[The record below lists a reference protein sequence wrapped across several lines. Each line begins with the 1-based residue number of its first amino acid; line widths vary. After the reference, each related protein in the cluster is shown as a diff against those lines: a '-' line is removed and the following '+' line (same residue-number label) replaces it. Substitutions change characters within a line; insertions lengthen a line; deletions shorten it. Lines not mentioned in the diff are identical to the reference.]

1 MELSGF
7 FDYLP
12 LEGGDKPHHYEYRVT
27 EKVGA
32 WTDGLSCQ
40 RIAYIP
46 AFAGMMVRIAINPST
61 VHLFKSDGTP

>member
-12 LEGGDKPHHYEYRVT
+12 LEGGDKPHHYEYSVT

-32 WTDGLSCQ
+32 LD
-40 RIAYIP
+40 RRFIP
-46 AFAGMMVRIAINPST
+46 PEN
-61 VHLFKSDGTP
+61 